1 MYLTLT
7 FIIVFFSLILFNR
20 IVIGEIDNSAIFQ
33 QKTWQIAN
41 FHRMSIVSEEYI
53 SAKGL
58 KVDRAYYSQGYKFLE
73 D

>member
-41 FHRMSIVSEEYI
+41 FHRMSIESKEYI

-58 KVDRAYYSQGYKFLE
+58 KVDRAYYLQGYKFLE